1 MPGPREWRRIARTT
15 RICRSRGSDRRDL
28 WVRFDEIKSC
38 NSASSDP
45 SGCFLSTQ
53 KVESTNDRLWW
64 VDWCRNDPSSAV
76 VPDVSVEIADNAKGT
91 AQSTKTDREGVYQ
104 FFFLAPARY
113 TLTVTR
119 DGFRKERRAVTVLV
133 GPPVTVNVAL
143 ELAKESTTVNV
154 TGEAPLIQAEN
165 GDVSTTM
172 NQEQI
177 SGVPNPGNDLTYIAQ
192 TGPGMV
198 MNTDQ
203 GNGNFSSLG
212 MPATSNLFTVDGMND
227 NQKDVSVNL
236 AGA

>member
-1 MPGPREWRRIARTT
+1 
-15 RICRSRGSDRRDL
+15 L

-119 DGFRKERRAVTVLV
+119 DGCRKEKRAVTVLV
-133 GPPVTVNVAL
+133 RPTVTVNFAL
-143 ELAKESTTVNV
+143 ELAKESTPFVCVFSCCYGTMLLDRLRASASMYLIVVCFNCESASSATVI
-154 TGEAPLIQAEN
+154 TSLSSSPESRE
-165 GDVSTTM
+165 STFFFR
-172 NQEQI
+172 
-177 SGVPNPGNDLTYIAQ
+177 VPKMLTCKIR
-192 TGPGMV
+192 
-198 MNTDQ
+198 D
-203 GNGNFSSLG
+203 SS
-212 MPATSNLFTVDGMND
+212 TSIGTV
-227 NQKDVSVNL
+227 
-236 AGA
+236 